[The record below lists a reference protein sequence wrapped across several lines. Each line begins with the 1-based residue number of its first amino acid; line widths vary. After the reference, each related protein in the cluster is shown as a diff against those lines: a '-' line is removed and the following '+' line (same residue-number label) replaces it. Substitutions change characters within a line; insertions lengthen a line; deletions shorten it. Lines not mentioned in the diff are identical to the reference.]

1 MDDEKIKRLLEIVAE
16 QLQSDKDNLT
26 AAVNIVVDFSIDNSI
41 SPEILLSFVP
51 SFGSNGFYEA
61 AYALS
66 EAAASL
72 SIGHTQANAYFNAG
86 TALTFMGRTDEAEA
100 QYKLALA
107 ADPNHVATHS
117 NYGLLLQESGHT
129 EGAEA
134 QYNLAL
140 AADPNHVATHSNYGL
155 FLQESGRTEK
165 AEAHYKL
172 ALAAD
177 PNHVATHY
185 NYGNLLQQIGST
197 EKAEAQYKLVL
208 AADPNHVAT
217 HSNYGL
223 LLQQIGRTDEAEAQY
238 KLVLAADPNDGAT
251 HSNYGILLQQIGR
264 TDEAEAQYK
273 LVLAADPNNGA
284 THSNYGILLQE
295 SGRTDEAE
303 AQYKLALAADP
314 NLANSHSAYSLLLFI
329 NGDTKKALEQMKIA
343 SQLFKEKGDKVMEHL
358 AMAWLFERY
367 TEKYYKKGC
376 LRNANKKKSKGNFK
390 KSGIYAR
397 LAGNEYINAAEYA
410 GEKAREPSLTHGY
423 TLLGRSEI
431 RKLELSFS
439 EGIRLRLQH
448 LHSYD
453 IAKFERIMD
462 GVKNA
467 SNYYKKAAEYS
478 PERDPQ
484 CDACSKSM
492 TTLSSILDFMLAII
506 HQRGVPEAIPKLDDK
521 INDWHQQLSD
531 AEMVYKVHKKS
542 EKGEHF
548 VNSLRKLIDCLVN
561 LEKYQNSTMHEYKKA
576 LKDCMTE
583 LKEVAKNIEG
593 PLHEIIVDST
603 KRMEKCALKQGL
615 YTCGISDK
623 SMEDQS
629 FFNKKLRWIINH
641 PIKSAIGFIVAV
653 LASYI
658 ANNLDKI
665 RLFFN
670 NFINF

>member
-26 AAVNIVVDFSIDNSI
+26 AAVDIVVNFSIENSI
-41 SPEILLSFVP
+41 SPEILLSLVP

-72 SIGHTQANAYFNAG
+72 STGQNQAIAYCNAG
-86 TALTFMGRTDEAEA
+86 TALTFMGRMDEAEE
-100 QYKLALA
+100 QYKAALA
-107 ADPNHVATHS
+107 ADPNH
-117 NYGLLLQESGHT
+117 
-129 EGAEA
+129 
-134 QYNLAL
+134 
-140 AADPNHVATHSNYGL
+140 
-155 FLQESGRTEK
+155 
-165 AEAHYKL
+165 
-172 ALAAD
+172 
-177 PNHVATHY
+177 
-185 NYGNLLQQIGST
+185 
-197 EKAEAQYKLVL
+197 
-208 AADPNHVAT
+208 
-217 HSNYGL
+217 
-223 LLQQIGRTDEAEAQY
+223 
-238 KLVLAADPNDGAT
+238 
-251 HSNYGILLQQIGR
+251 
-264 TDEAEAQYK
+264 
-273 LVLAADPNNGA
+273 
-284 THSNYGILLQE
+284 
-295 SGRTDEAE
+295 
-303 AQYKLALAADP
+303 
-314 NLANSHSAYSLLLFI
+314 ANSHGAYSILLFI
-329 NGDTKKALEQMKIA
+329 NDDDKKASEEMKIA

-376 LRNANKKKSKGNFK
+376 LRNDKKKKSKGNFK

-397 LAGNEYINAAEYA
+397 DAGNEYINAAEYA
-410 GEKAREPSLTHGY
+410 GEKARELYFTQGY

-431 RKLELSFS
+431 RRLELSFL

-467 SNYYKKAAEYS
+467 SNYYKKAAEHS

-484 CDACSKSM
+484 CDACSKCM

-506 HQRGVPEAIPKLDDK
+506 HQRGVSETIPKLDDK

-531 AEMVYKVHKKS
+531 AEMIYKVHKKS
-542 EKGEHF
+542 EKGEYF
-548 VNSLRKLIDCLVN
+548 VNSLKKLIDCLVN

-583 LKEVAKNIEG
+583 LKEVAENIEG

-615 YTCGISDK
+615 YTCRISDK
-623 SMEDQS
+623 PIEDQS
-629 FFNKKLRWIINH
+629 FFKQKLKWIIDH
-641 PIKSAIGFIVAV
+641 PIKLAIRFIVTV
-653 LASYI
+653 LASVLVAYI
-658 ANNLDKI
+658 VSNLDGI
-665 RLFFN
+665 RLFFK
-670 NFINF
+670 